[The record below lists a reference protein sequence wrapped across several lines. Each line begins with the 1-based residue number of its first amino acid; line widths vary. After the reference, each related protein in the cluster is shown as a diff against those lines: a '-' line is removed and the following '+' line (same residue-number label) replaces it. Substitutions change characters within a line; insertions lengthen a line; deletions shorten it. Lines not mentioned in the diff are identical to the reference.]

1 MNFYKNQIVVAML
14 AFSLETLAQDVHT
27 NTVKGPEGGEITV
40 TSVAP
45 QPEPTKNKFEVI
57 AKNTPPEDLMKCA
70 GEDDMG
76 TPESLD

>member
-14 AFSLETLAQDVHT
+14 AFNLETLAQDVHT

-45 QPEPTKNKFEVI
+45 
-57 AKNTPPEDLMKCA
+57 
-70 GEDDMG
+70 
-76 TPESLD
+76 